1 MSGLNSNVPLFKN
14 DVAMYPPITKAM
26 ISPIPLNILP
36 AIFSASDFFFLSSS
50 IISPLIFFFTVIV
63 YKYISF
69 FTNKIR
75 NFINILKKTQIKPK
89 YMNIFSKKCL
99 KCLVKVK
106 NCDNLI
112 VRCNKCGGY
121 DMQMFL
127 LQIASRMMGLL
138 AGVGLLATDTEGI
151 TNVNQFY
158 NTVFEPV
165 VGILDSMLVP
175 ILILIGTAGSI
186 YAIILG
192 VNFSKAES
200 SDKREEAKKRMINA
214 IIGLVVTI
222 LLLIL
227 LKLFTANAQAIADWI
242 NSFNA

>member
-1 MSGLNSNVPLFKN
+1 
-14 DVAMYPPITKAM
+14 
-26 ISPIPLNILP
+26 
-36 AIFSASDFFFLSSS
+36 
-50 IISPLIFFFTVIV
+50 
-63 YKYISF
+63 
-69 FTNKIR
+69 
-75 NFINILKKTQIKPK
+75 
-89 YMNIFSKKCL
+89 
-99 KCLVKVK
+99 
-106 NCDNLI
+106 
-112 VRCNKCGGY
+112 
-121 DMQMFL
+121 MQMFL
-127 LQIASRMMGLL
+127 LQIAQRVMGLVS
-138 AGVGLLATDTEGI
+138 GVSMLGDDFASGDEGLND
-151 TNVNQFY
+151 FY
-158 NTVFEPV
+158 ASVFKPV
-165 VGILDSMLVP
+165 VDILDAMLVP

>member
-1 MSGLNSNVPLFKN
+1 
-14 DVAMYPPITKAM
+14 
-26 ISPIPLNILP
+26 
-36 AIFSASDFFFLSSS
+36 
-50 IISPLIFFFTVIV
+50 
-63 YKYISF
+63 
-69 FTNKIR
+69 
-75 NFINILKKTQIKPK
+75 
-89 YMNIFSKKCL
+89 
-99 KCLVKVK
+99 
-106 NCDNLI
+106 
-112 VRCNKCGGY
+112 
-121 DMQMFL
+121 MQMFL

>member
-1 MSGLNSNVPLFKN
+1 
-14 DVAMYPPITKAM
+14 
-26 ISPIPLNILP
+26 
-36 AIFSASDFFFLSSS
+36 
-50 IISPLIFFFTVIV
+50 
-63 YKYISF
+63 
-69 FTNKIR
+69 
-75 NFINILKKTQIKPK
+75 
-89 YMNIFSKKCL
+89 
-99 KCLVKVK
+99 
-106 NCDNLI
+106 
-112 VRCNKCGGY
+112 
-121 DMQMFL
+121 MQMFL

-138 AGVGLLATDTEGI
+138 AGVGLLATDADPGI
-151 TNVNQFY
+151 TNVNTFY
-158 NTVFEPV
+158 ETVFEPV